1 MGRKWYRNLLWIR
14 RISFDPVEFHFLW
27 HFLWVVGVILMDVY
41 KKRAPVCV
49 PLNDGYSWGV
59 KWGKDRKKNA
69 VLLCPAQLDYP
80 TNSKPLWETGC
91 VGHVCRINTG
101 LVVLVVSATTSGSL
115 IPHFNIL
122 VLIRKPSVFPPYCHL
137 ECFPVTF
144 SLTRDLNCFL
154 SEQEKKCRLC
164 FAVNSRFPC
173 FHLAAGIQTAFAFGT
188 ERM

>member
-1 MGRKWYRNLLWIR
+1 MMVTAEVWSGAKTERRMLCFCVQPSWIIPQIANLC
-14 RISFDPVEFHFLW
+14 E
-27 HFLWVVGVILMDVY
+27 
-41 KKRAPVCV
+41 KR
-49 PLNDGYSWGV
+49 
-59 KWGKDRKKNA
+59 
-69 VLLCPAQLDYP
+69 
-80 TNSKPLWETGC
+80 C
-91 VGHVCRINTG
+91 VGHVCRINAG

-122 VLIRKPSVFPPYCHL
+122 VLIRKPSVFPHYCHL

-154 SEQEKKCRLC
+154 SEQEEKCRLC

-188 ERM
+188 ERMSCAKNS